1 MEDGD
6 SDGDNHSDRD
16 SDEFGNSEL
25 YALSKERGRTGWVR
39 PSSFISLLS
48 LNHNLAATD
57 DI

>member
-25 YALSKERGRTGWVR
+25 YALSKERGR
-39 PSSFISLLS
+39 SESKLSLLS
-48 LNHNLAATD
+48 LNQNLAATD